1 MLYISLFLHVG
12 RSLLCFLVVLSFE
25 SCHCRQLTFPRHG
38 AAQEVHS
45 PGPAEKL
52 IRALNLIPTE
62 MHPSPGHDLTSAPSA
77 VPRLQEKR
85 TMLKV
90 MSKEAYLNGDED
102 VVSVDELGMR
112 AGYFVLNGT
121 YSAKMFYFFFE
132 SRSNN
137 TDDPL
142 MLWTTGGPGCGSE
155 LALFYENGPFYIT
168 SNLTLVWNDY
178 GWDQISNII
187 FVDQPVG
194 TGFSYTS
201 DYRDIRHDEIG
212 VSQDLYDFTQV
223 FLNYH
228 PEYRSLDFFVSGES
242 YAGHYIPALAT
253 RIQEYNAQG
262 KAYINLKGIAMGN
275 GLTQPDIQY
284 KAYSD
289 YALQMGLIGDTAYKR
304 IEKRFAVCK
313 TSLNMC
319 ESEGGGVACAAAYL
333 ACNRIFDSVISLL
346 GNTNYYDIRKECE
359 GSLCYDF
366 SDVTTFLNSD
376 DVQETLGIT
385 DGYEWVACSSSV
397 YDAMMLDWMRNAEK
411 GIPSLLENNI
421 QVLVYAGEYDLV
433 CNWLG
438 NFRWVSAM
446 NWSDQQ
452 GFVEK
457 NFTSFMVNGEEF
469 AAVKSYGALSFMK
482 MYNAGHMVPM
492 DQPKAALEMMRRWTR
507 GLSLEDGSVSKS
519 FGLLRERASAL
530 NAGHQSL

>member
-1 MLYISLFLHVG
+1 MS
-12 RSLLCFLVVLSFE
+12 
-25 SCHCRQLTFPRHG
+25 
-38 AAQEVHS
+38 
-45 PGPAEKL
+45 
-52 IRALNLIPTE
+52 
-62 MHPSPGHDLTSAPSA
+62 
-77 VPRLQEKR
+77 RLQEKR

-90 MSKEAYLNGDED
+90 MRKHVIVKGDDD
-102 VVSVDELGMR
+102 VVSVDELGLR

-132 SRSNN
+132 SRSNS

-212 VSQDLYDFTQV
+212 VSQDLYDFIQV
-223 FLNYH
+223 FLDYH
-228 PEYRSLDFFVSGES
+228 PEYRSRDFFASGES
-242 YAGHYIPALAT
+242 YAGHYIPALAK

-262 KAYINLKGIAMGN
+262 LAYINLKGIAMGN

-284 KAYSD
+284 KAYGD
-289 YALQMGLIGDTAYKR
+289 YALQMGLIDDTAYKR

-313 TSLNMC
+313 TSLSAC

-333 ACNRIFDSVISLL
+333 ACNRIFDSVISLM

-366 SDVTTFLNSD
+366 SDVTSFLNSD
-376 DVQETLGIT
+376 DVQESLGIT
-385 DGYEWVACSSSV
+385 EGYEWVACSSSV

-411 GIPSLLENNI
+411 GIPALLENNV
-421 QVLVYAGEYDLV
+421 QVLVYAGEFDLV

-446 NWSDQQ
+446 NWTSQQ
-452 GFVEK
+452 EFVDK
-457 NFTSFMVNGEEF
+457 NFTNFLLDGEEF
-469 AAVKSYGALSFMK
+469 AAVKSYGGLSFMK
-482 MYNAGHMVPM
+482 MFNAGHMVPM

-507 GLSLEDGSVSKS
+507 GLSLEDGSGSES
-519 FGLLRERASAL
+519 FGQLQERASTFQKGL
-530 NAGHQSL
+530 QTS